1 MTDHDQFAA
10 QVRADALTRLEAVQ
24 EMQRRL
30 QGLVGHGESPDRRV
44 VLTVTP
50 TGAITDLRLSPAALH
65 LAPEQLSAEIMGTAA
80 RATAEVS
87 ERMKQI
93 VGGLIPE
100 DQLDALVAGDVPD
113 SSRREID
120 DEIRSWREGGL

>member
-1 MTDHDQFAA
+1 MTDPDQFAA

-65 LAPEQLSAEIMGTAA
+65 LAPGE
-80 RATAEVS
+80 RA
-87 ERMKQI
+87 
-93 VGGLIPE
+93 P
-100 DQLDALVAGDVPD
+100 
-113 SSRREID
+113 
-120 DEIRSWREGGL
+120 RSWAPRPAPPPRSPSG

>member
-1 MTDHDQFAA
+1 MTDRDRFAA
-10 QVRADALTRLEAVQ
+10 QVREDALTRLEAVQ
-24 EMQRRL
+24 EMQRQL
-30 QGLVGHGESPDRRV
+30 QGLVGHGESADRRV

-50 TGAITDLRLSPAALH
+50 TGAITDLRLSHDAMRLS
-65 LAPEQLSAEIMGTAA
+65 PEQLSAEIMGTAA

-87 ERMKQI
+87 ERMKRI
-93 VGGLIPE
+93 VGGLVPQ
-100 DQLDALVAGDVPD
+100 DQLDALIAGDVPD

>member
-1 MTDHDQFAA
+1 MPDHAQFVE

-24 EMQRRL
+24 EMQRQL
-30 QGLVGHGESPDRRV
+30 EGLLGHGESAERRV

-50 TGAITDLRLSPAALH
+50 TGALTDLRLSQGALQ
-65 LAPEQLSAEIMGTAA
+65 LGPDLLSAEILQTAA

-87 ERMKQI
+87 ERMRQI
-93 VGGLIPE
+93 VGAIVPE
-100 DQLDALVAGDVPD
+100 DQLEALMAGDVPD

-120 DEIRSWREGGL
+120 EEIRSWPEGEL